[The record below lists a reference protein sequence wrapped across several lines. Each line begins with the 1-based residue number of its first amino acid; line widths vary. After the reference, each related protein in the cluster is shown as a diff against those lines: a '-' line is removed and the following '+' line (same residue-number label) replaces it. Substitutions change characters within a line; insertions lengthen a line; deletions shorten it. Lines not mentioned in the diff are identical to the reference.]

1 MVDFVLFGG
10 PLVSLKA
17 DEMSNYLV
25 ILVLRSSGESNLQ
38 AEQSLAAL

>member
-1 MVDFVLFGG
+1 MEGNSIFVVDFVLFRG

-25 ILVLRSSGESNLQ
+25 I
-38 AEQSLAAL
+38 